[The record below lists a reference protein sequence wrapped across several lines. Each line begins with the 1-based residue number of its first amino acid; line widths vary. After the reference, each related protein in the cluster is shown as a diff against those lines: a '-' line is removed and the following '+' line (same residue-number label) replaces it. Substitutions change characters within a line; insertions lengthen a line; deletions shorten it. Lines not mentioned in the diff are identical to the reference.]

1 MAIFKVTV
9 RRICWHED
17 TVIADSEADAKE
29 IFVKNWTEMQGFV
42 EATEYDDEVD
52 RLSIEESALSRSSS
66 TEVMDNE

>member
-29 IFVKNWTEMQGFV
+29 IFLKNWTEMQGFV

-52 RLSIEESALSRSSS
+52 SFRIEE
-66 TEVMDNE
+66 EVVDNG

>member
-1 MAIFKVTV
+1 MAIFKVNV

-29 IFVKNWTEMQGFV
+29 IFLENWTEMRGFV

-52 RLSIEESALSRSSS
+52 SFRIEE
-66 TEVMDNE
+66 EVVDNG